1 MGSRVP
7 RPPDGGRVRFSRGA
21 HGRTQAGSRRALPAA
36 SSSHH
41 FPGGFADPTYLEWE
55 RNYKWEAHRA
65 WRGAPAPGILA
76 RDPARAVA
84 DAIRIEA
91 GRTSCFS
98 FEKMALRDA
107 VRTPAGSRDFGRALE
122 NLLSGAGPLAG
133 RFDAFCDVLGRLPKR
148 GTRVRTWPVATVFGF
163 LAQPRRHLYLKPM
176 VTKRAAE
183 AYGYSFEY
191 APSPT
196 FATYRSLL
204 DFGRTVRRDLTDLA
218 PRDQID
224 IQSFL
229 WVLGSDE
236 YPD

>member
-1 MGSRVP
+1 MAARKQDPVA
-7 RPPDGGRVRFSRGA
+7 RC
-21 HGRTQAGSRRALPAA
+21 RRKFL
-36 SSSHH
+36 HY
-41 FPGGFADPTYLEWE
+41 FPGGFSDPTYLEWE

-65 WRGAPAPGILA
+65 WRERLPRGILA

-84 DAIRIEA
+84 EAIRIE
-91 GRTSCFS
+91 GRTNLLFS

-107 VRTPAGSRDFGRALE
+107 VRTPAGSREFGRALE
-122 NLLSGAGPLAG
+122 NLLNGGGPLAA
-133 RFDAFCDVLGRLPKR
+133 RFDTFCDVLGRLPKR

-163 LAQPRRHLYLKPM
+163 LAQPRRHVYLKPL

-183 AYGYSFEY
+183 AYGYPFEY
-191 APSPT
+191 APAPS

-204 DFGRTVRRDLTDLA
+204 DFGRTVRRDLADLA

>member
-1 MGSRVP
+1 VKRAPAPS
-7 RPPDGGRVRFSRGA
+7 PDRC
-21 HGRTQAGSRRALPAA
+21 RRKFLGL
-36 SSSHH
+36 
-41 FPGGFADPTYLEWE
+41 FPGGFRDEDYVELEREYKVEEHE
-55 RNYKWEAHRA
+55 RWVEALPEAQFRA
-65 WRGAPAPGILA
+65 LLKA
-76 RDPARAVA
+76 REHGEVAARAV
-84 DAIRIEA
+84 RVEQ
-91 GRTSCFS
+91 RTRHSMLFS

-122 NLLSGAGPLAG
+122 NLLNGTGPLAG

-163 LAQPRRHLYLKPM
+163 LAQPRRHLYLKPL

-183 AYGYSFEY
+183 AYGYAFEY
-191 APSPT
+191 APAPS

-204 DFGRTVRRDLTDLA
+204 DFGRTVRRDLADLA

-224 IQSFL
+224 IQSFI